1 MLTFRGSRRMRSVR
15 RSLLH
20 WLALSPLMVV
30 ILIPYAVMLSTALKG
45 ADEVFSFTPR
55 WIPHRIVFSSFPA
68 IWQQANLG
76 RALVNSLLVSVGAT
90 IVTLVP
96 SIPAAYATARMRFR
110 GEGTFRQ
117 FLLVTQMISP
127 VVLIIGIFRLI
138 RMMGLVDDLLS
149 LVLTYAAFNAAFAIW
164 MLQSYFRTIPLEV
177 EEAAWID
184 GARWLTA
191 LRLVFLPLALPA
203 IGVAAMFTFINA
215 WTDFVLAFTLLRSPD
230 QLTVTMKIFLQVSG
244 AYHVSWNNVMAGVL
258 IATLPAA
265 IMFAALQRY
274 LVRGLAIGAVK

>member
-1 MLTFRGSRRMRSVR
+1 MLKLRGGRRMRR
-15 RSLLH
+15 ARHSLLS
-20 WLALSPLMVV
+20 WVVLSPLMLV

-45 ADEVFSFTPR
+45 ADEVFTFTPR
-55 WIPHRIVFSSFPA
+55 WIPQRIVFSSFPA

-76 RALVNSLLVSVGAT
+76 RALLNSLLVSVGAT

-110 GEGTFRQ
+110 GEGAFRQ

-164 MLQSYFRTIPLEV
+164 MLQSYFRTIPIEV

-184 GARWLTA
+184 GARWFTA
-191 LRLVFLPLALPA
+191 LRRVFLPLALPA
-203 IGVAAMFTFINA
+203 MGVTAIFTFINA

-230 QLTVTMKIFLQVSG
+230 KLTVTMKIFLQVSG

-265 IMFAALQRY
+265 VMFAALQRY